1 MTAMSDKHSSNGDG
15 QENRKSLTS
24 HLPDGGSS
32 STICIPEP
40 MGSTDF
46 ILVND
51 DTRRRKTTLKEN
63 LSKLQT
69 KAKEK
74 IRKGCTKKLLMKRLP
89 ITRWFP
95 AYNVPFAVG
104 DLVAGITVG
113 LTVIPQALA
122 YANIAGLPPQYG
134 LYGSFFGC
142 LLYIFFGSCKDVPMG
157 PTAIISLLTYQA
169 VGDKGPEHAIMLT
182 FLSGCVILLM
192 GILGLGFVI
201 DFVSGPVSSGFTS
214 AVALII
220 VTSQIKD
227 LLGIGQFV
235 KGNTFVEMWTAIVQ
249 NFQHVRVADTVMGI
263 VCIVVLLLLRALG
276 TISIGPKDDEKKT
289 MSQKIT
295 NKVLW
300 LVSTTRNATLVI
312 VTGIIGWALAEKG
325 QKPFIL
331 IGEVPAGLPNI
342 QPPAFTGYT
351 DEATGEHVSFSD
363 IVSNLGSGIIVLP
376 ILAILE
382 NISICKAFSAGKSV
396 DATQEMIA
404 IGICNIGNSFV
415 QAFPGTGAL
424 ARSAVNNASGVR
436 TPLGGLYTGLL
447 VILSLLFFTPF
458 FQFIPKTALGALIIA
473 AVIFMVEV
481 KVVKPMYR
489 CKKIDLIPF
498 LGTFIFCLA
507 IKLEIGI
514 IVGVGINILFILY
527 QAARPKISIDRLF
540 TGEGIEYMM
549 LTPDRCLIF
558 PSVDYVRNLV
568 TKHGTKEGIFPVV
581 IDCSHIY
588 GADFTAARVVESL
601 TNDFAARNQPLFFFN
616 LKPSVVAIFEGLQPK
631 DFVVYY
637 EENDLD
643 MLLKRRAETA

>member
-1 MTAMSDKHSSNGDG
+1 MTAMSDNHSSNGDG
-15 QENRKSLTS
+15 RNNLTS
-24 HLPDGGSS
+24 HLPDGGSA

-46 ILVND
+46 ILVNED
-51 DTRRRKTTLKEN
+51 KRRRGAKLKESA
-63 LSKLQT
+63 SKISLI
-69 KAKEK
+69 AKEK
-74 IRKGCTKKLLMKRLP
+74 IQKSCTRKLLFKRLP
-89 ITRWFP
+89 ILRWLP
-95 AYNVPFAVG
+95 KYNFADAVG

-134 LYGSFFGC
+134 LYGSFFGA
-142 LLYIFFGSCKDVPMG
+142 LLYIIFGSCKDVPMG

-169 VGDKGPEHAIMLT
+169 VGDKGAEHAIMLT

-227 LLGIGQFV
+227 LLGIGKYV
-235 KGNTFVEMWTAIVQ
+235 KGNTFVEMWTAIIE
-249 NFQHVRVADTVMGI
+249 NFEHVRLADTLLGI
-263 VCIVVLLLLRALG
+263 ICIVALLALRAVG
-276 TISIGPKDDEKKT
+276 TIQIGPKDDEKKT
-289 MSQKIT
+289 MGQKVF
-295 NKVLW
+295 NKFLW

-312 VTGIIGWALAEKG
+312 ITGIIGWAIQDDL
-325 QKPFIL
+325 FVL
-331 IGEVPAGLPNI
+331 IGVVPAGLPTI
-342 QPPAFTGYT
+342 QPPPFTGYT
-351 DEATGEHVSFSD
+351 DEDGTFFSFSD
-363 IVSNLGSGIIVLP
+363 IVSNLGTGIIVLP

-404 IGICNIGNSFV
+404 IGVCNIGNSFV

-436 TPLGGLYTGLL
+436 SPLGGLYTGLL

-458 FQFIPKTALGALIIA
+458 FQYIPKTALAALIIA

-481 KVVKPMYR
+481 RVIKPMFR
-489 CKKIDLIPF
+489 SKKLDLIPG
-498 LGTFIFCLA
+498 LGTFIFCLG

-527 QAARPKISIDRLF
+527 QAARPKISMERLF
-540 TGEGIEYMM
+540 TRDGAEYIM

-568 TKHGTKEGIFPVV
+568 TKHGTRQGMIPVV

-601 TNDFAARNQPLFFFN
+601 TNDFAARNQPLFFYN

-631 DFVVYY
+631 DFVIFY
-637 EENDLD
+637 EEDDLD
-643 MLLKRRAETA
+643 MLLKRRQETA